1 MENLQNIPVKSISIA
16 QGGTRTTSDTKAQH
30 ELSNS
35 IAEYGLLQPITVAP
49 DPKKKGKYLVVMGRR
64 RFAACKELGWKDIDA
79 FVSDLNANSLL
90 QVEIQENI
98 TRHNLT
104 LLEEAAI
111 VVRLS
116 NENNPIPVIASMLCK
131 PTSWV
136 YLRLKVGRLPEVIL
150 DAYKEGKLTR
160 SKLLLLLQH
169 TNESLA
175 EAVEI
180 IKAGKHLSVYAS
192 TSDLSKASF
201 SLLDSYDH
209 IACVECP
216 LNCAT
221 HSLFDE
227 PKNTCMNRTCFD
239 AKTKAEQL
247 RKFKDHLAS
256 GGLVMLSENEAR
268 SYAIEHEN
276 VLRPTWPQ
284 RNDLTHEIE
293 EGYEYVQGER
303 IVTETE
309 EECKANL
316 LSIHPDAVTVLGVG
330 CEYLITPENIAII
343 RNGGDAEPVAA
354 DSVAVVKEK
363 ESENVKAIR
372 KMIEGKHARFNSYK
386 DKHKLRKS
394 EYLKEKFAA
403 AVQEFELDHLAFNIS
418 HVLLTFLRASLATF
432 APWQTNRGG
441 TAAERAVNGFIPF
454 LSKGFDGLAYDE
466 TVYVELMETI
476 APGELQAWV
485 DADLLAIATKENKMV
500 DAIAILERDIL
511 AMKMAEQEIANRPI
525 PEPIDAY
532 ASTAPDDTDWDFKG
546 DSEDDESDDFLDDDD
561 SDSSIED

>member
-1 MENLQNIPVKSISIA
+1 MENLQNIPIKSISILN
-16 QGGTRTTSDTKAQH
+16 GGTRTIEDAKAQH
-30 ELSNS
+30 ELNTS
-35 IAEYGLLQPITVAP
+35 ICEYGLLQPITVAP
-49 DPKKKGKYLVVMGRR
+49 DPKKKGKYIVVMGRR
-64 RFAACKELGWKDIDA
+64 RFTACKEAGHEEVRA
-79 FVSDLNANSLL
+79 FVTTLDAEQLL
-90 QVEIQENI
+90 KLEIQENI

-104 LLEEAAI
+104 LLEEVAI

-116 NENNPIPVIASMLCK
+116 NQDKPIPVIATILCK

-150 DAYKEGKLTR
+150 DAYKNGKLTR

-239 AKTKAEQL
+239 AKTRAGQL
-247 RKFKDHLAS
+247 RKFKEYLAS
-256 GGLVMLSENEAR
+256 GGYVMLSENEAR
-268 SYAIEHEN
+268 SYVIEHEN
-276 VLRPTWPQ
+276 VLRPTWSQ
-284 RNDLTHEIE
+284 INELTHEIV
-293 EGYEYVQGER
+293 EGYEYVKGER

-309 EECKANL
+309 DECKANL
-316 LSIHPDAVTVLGVG
+316 LSIHPDAVTVMGVG

-343 RNGGDAEPVAA
+343 KAGDVSVSST
-354 DSVAVVKEK
+354 DSTSVSATVKG

-372 KMIEGKHARFNSYK
+372 KMIEGKRTRFFSYK

-394 EYLKEKFAA
+394 EFLKEAFAK
-403 AVQEFELDHLAFNIS
+403 AVQDFELDHLAFNIS

-466 TVYVELMETI
+466 SVYVELMETI

-485 DADLLAIATKENKMV
+485 DADLLVIATKESKMI
-500 DAIAILERDIL
+500 DAIAILERDIA
-511 AMKMAEQEIANRPI
+511 AMKVAELNASI
-525 PEPIDAY
+525 PEPVDAY

-546 DSEDDESDDFLDDDD
+546 NSEDEDAEVVDWLDYDD